1 MAAFRGLGNLMV
13 SVVHKG
19 NAYSSRQK
27 NSVFGL
33 SGLYVNCLVVV
44 VDEFIVHSFFEVGA

>member
-44 VDEFIVHSFFEVGA
+44 MDEFIVHSFFEVGA